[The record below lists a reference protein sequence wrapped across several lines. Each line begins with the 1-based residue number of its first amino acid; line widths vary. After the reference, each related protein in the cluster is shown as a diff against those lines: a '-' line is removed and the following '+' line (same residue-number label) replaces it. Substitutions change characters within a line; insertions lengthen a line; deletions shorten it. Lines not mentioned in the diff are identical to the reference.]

1 MEITIQ
7 PAGAADA
14 EIVAEL
20 TGALLEE
27 IMAASGTR
35 HFVFD
40 VETAARNFRAFL
52 HGSGYAAH
60 IARRGSA
67 ALGLVTLSSTRALYA
82 GGEFGIVTELYVT
95 PECRSQG
102 LGARLLETARDF
114 ARQAGWVRLE
124 VTTPPLPEF
133 ERALHFYQS
142 HGFEIAG
149 GRKLKSLVNP

>member
-20 TGALLEE
+20 TGFLLEE

-40 VETAARNFRAFL
+40 VETAARNFRTFL
-52 HGSGYAAH
+52 HGGGYAAYV
-60 IARRGSA
+60 AWRGNV
-67 ALGLVTLSSTRALYA
+67 ALGLVTLSASRALYA
-82 GGEFGIVTELYVT
+82 GGEYGIVTELYVA

-102 LGARLLETARDF
+102 VGERLLETARSF

-133 ERALHFYQS
+133 ERVLNFYQS
-142 HGFEIAG
+142 YGFEIAG
-149 GRKLKSLVNP
+149 GRKLKSLVTP